1 MAIKAIDRGSVH
13 RICSGQVISDLVGCI
28 KELVENALDA
38 GATSVDVRMISSN
51 DGGLETLTVIDN
63 GLGIPTEN
71 HDALCMKH
79 TTTKIESFN
88 DIETVTS
95 FGFRGEALSSI
106 CSVAGGINVVTC
118 CDADDG
124 DSIAHALSYDSTG
137 ILMSSL
143 PAARERGTTITVT
156 NLFSSLPV
164 RLREFKK
171 NFKRDLNK
179 SIELLQAF
187 ALVST
192 NVRITASNQVA
203 KGNRSVLVS
212 TCGNATAKLNF
223 SNVFGSKLLNSVM
236 ELEFSVSATF
246 VTATQASS
254 SDEATAMEVD
264 NAHDSDG
271 NDSEE
276 RSITIKGLISR
287 PSTGMGRNS
296 NDRQFFYINNRPCDM
311 PKLSRVINEVY
322 KTYNSHQYPML
333 VWNLL
338 MEPNMYDVNVSPNKR
353 TIFLHNERTVFE
365 NIKVQLEKTFTPDRS
380 FSVSAFQP
388 RAPVFSNETTNESQI
403 APSVSTP
410 TISKSQDAH
419 GHSHSNPSTA
429 LNSSCC
435 GTPQKRGLK
444 ETDDH
449 DQSGLPPD
457 GMENTKKPKPS
468 TENPII
474 KIGTPQITL
483 IEPQTAAN
491 PANSDV
497 PMPSNEIAKSARLS
511 VIHET
516 ISATTKSPAASPSK
530 HSSAAVPKSA
540 HKTLKPDLVQN
551 ASPKPTPKNQLLRSK
566 DASSISIDVQKF
578 IETNR
583 HDTRLE
589 TSTATIKSL
598 FKTRS
603 QSQKQFRNLNASKS
617 KFEAGI
623 SKSQE
628 MEAISELSRNISKRD
643 FLEMRVLG
651 QFNLGFIIVDLRGD
665 LFVVDQHASD
675 EKYNYENF
683 TNAFK
688 FTTQRLISPM
698 PLDLPAQTELLAV
711 EHADILKKN
720 GFEIQV
726 DEQKPT
732 GSRVH
737 LVAIP
742 QTKITF
748 GLADLEDLLHRI
760 TECSTVSALERVRCS
775 RVLSMLASK
784 ACRSSVMIG
793 DALDTGAMVKIVRNL
808 SELDHPWNCPHGR
821 PTMRHLLDMK
831 PFRTRNLPSRKAD
844 LKLLTL

>member
-1 MAIKAIDRGSVH
+1 MAIKAIDRASVH

-51 DGGLETLTVIDN
+51 DGGLESLTVIDN

-71 HDALCMKH
+71 HDALCIKH

-118 CDADDG
+118 CDAGDG
-124 DSIAHALSYDSTG
+124 DSIAYTLSYDSNG
-137 ILMSSL
+137 ILASSL
-143 PAARERGTTITVT
+143 PAARERGTTITVA

-212 TCGNATAKLNF
+212 TCGNATVKLNF

-236 ELEFSVSATF
+236 ELEFSVSATCI
-246 VTATQASS
+246 TATQASNS
-254 SDEATAMEVD
+254 EEATAMEVD
-264 NAHDSDG
+264 NAQDSDG

-276 RSITIKGLISR
+276 RSITVKGLISR

-338 MEPNMYDVNVSPNKR
+338 MDPNMYDVNVSPNKR
-353 TIFLHNERTVFE
+353 TIFLHNERIVFE

-388 RAPVFSNETTNESQI
+388 KAPSFSNETANEPQK

-410 TISKSQDAH
+410 NISKSQDAH
-419 GHSHSNPSTA
+419 VHSHLNPSTA

-449 DQSGLPPD
+449 EQSGLLPD
-457 GMENTKKPKPS
+457 GMETTKKPKPS
-468 TENPII
+468 TEIPTIT
-474 KIGTPQITL
+474 IGTPQVTL
-483 IEPQTAAN
+483 IETAVN
-491 PANSDV
+491 PTNIDV
-497 PMPSNEIAKSARLS
+497 SMSSNEITKSARLS
-511 VIHET
+511 VMNET

-530 HSSAAVPKSA
+530 ISFAAAPKSA

-551 ASPKPTPKNQLLRSK
+551 ASPKPTPKNQMLRTK
-566 DASSISIDVQKF
+566 DASSIFIDVQKF

-583 HDTRLE
+583 HDARLE

-598 FKTRS
+598 FKTQS
-603 QSQKQFRNLNASKS
+603 QSQKHNRNSSASKS

-623 SKSQE
+623 CKSQE
-628 MEAISELSRNISKRD
+628 IEAISELSRNISKRD

-726 DEQKPT
+726 DEHKPT

-793 DALDTGAMVKIVRNL
+793 DALETGAMVKIVRNL

-831 PFRTRNLPSRKAD
+831 PFRTRKLPSRKAD
-844 LKLLTL
+844 LKLFTL